1 MAPSWAQNRFK
12 IASGADFAS
21 DLDFEPSLD
30 RCWIDSGPMLDR
42 FLLFE
47 IIVAVDADVVADV
60 VVNDVTMYYALT
72 LTLASALTLT
82 LS

>member
-30 RCWIDSGPMLDR
+30 RFWIDFGPTLDR
-42 FLLFE
+42 SGADFGTILGRFLVELRIDFDRAE
-47 IIVAVDADVVADV
+47 EDP
-60 VVNDVTMYYALT
+60 
-72 LTLASALTLT
+72 
-82 LS
+82 

>member
-30 RCWIDSGPMLDR
+30 RFWIDFGPILDR
-42 FLLFE
+42 FLVDFK
-47 IIVAVDADVVADV
+47 VVFAVDADVVAVV
-60 VVNDVTMYYALT
+60 VVNDVTKYYA
-72 LTLASALTLT
+72 
-82 LS
+82 